1 MKIPQTTIAPT
12 FLTHIISGID
22 GVIQFYGGFEQKC
35 QSNFFQF
42 SLLPS
47 LISGPLE
54 Y

>member
-1 MKIPQTTIAPT
+1 MTFGQTQYKCCPAYET
-12 FLTHIISGID
+12 FSSKEA
-22 GVIQFYGGFEQKC
+22 FEQKC
-35 QSNFFQF
+35 HESNFFQF